1 MLALYSGTGYSVS
14 VSAAR
19 PVCLTLFC
27 RRKTGRH
34 KAMTDEER
42 RRCCNTEKVA
52 AVSCHGARNCC
63 VPARVGRAT
72 AKKKIGTCSAED
84 EYLCT
89 MLAYYQGLYCVVG
102 GLEIAC
108 MSWCVFDC
116 ISNVSGKGFGN
127 PQS

>member
-1 MLALYSGTGYSVS
+1 MRKGD
-14 VSAAR
+14 AA
-19 PVCLTLFC
+19 VI
-27 RRKTGRH
+27 
-34 KAMTDEER
+34 R
-42 RRCCNTEKVA
+42 RRWLLSAVMVLGIVA
-52 AVSCHGARNCC
+52 CRPEWDAPQR
-63 VPARVGRAT
+63 
-72 AKKKIGTCSAED
+72 KKRSAPVLQRMS
-84 EYLCT
+84 LCT